1 MMKRLCRMAVSEFLS
16 VHSNIEGRTLISYFI
31 DAKSSVYGR
40 FGSSGLEEWVRTKT
54 VTFKN

>member
-31 DAKSSVYGR
+31 GASLVSMEDLDQV
-40 FGSSGLEEWVRTKT
+40 V
-54 VTFKN
+54 